1 MLYYYGQEGSQAEE
15 RASKHAREKNS
26 LCPLHRAAISFVTR
40 FCSVATI
47 LLKTLDEVAV
57 HCCTTMYPFKRRSG
71 ATHITSDCVDC
82 CFHCHAIAS
91 HKFPYWKLSFLK
103 LRPLTHTVLA
113 TFSRAVDT
121 CQNGLAFNNMLLHL
135 TGPKACSIEARQ
147 RRWQKRSRYV
157 FTMPHQS
164 RVPPLLS

>member
-47 LLKTLDEVAV
+47 LLKTLDEVAQYIV
-57 HCCTTMYPFKRRSG
+57 VLPCTHSSG
-71 ATHITSDCVDC
+71 VVATHITSDCVDC
-82 CFHCHAIAS
+82 LFHCHAIAS

-147 RRWQKRSRYV
+147 RRQKRSRYV